1 MKKICF
7 FTNSMFKIGGE
18 QRITS
23 IIANELVK
31 NNYDVTII
39 IKCNEQIDYSLY
51 NLSKKVKLIFLN
63 MNYDFRLNNIKLFEY
78 LRIINRKYGILKYNK
93 SIIRHFFCS
102 NKILRKLKEI
112 FMNNKF
118 DVVIGVA
125 GDRSF
130 ILSYLKKSIKSK
142 LIFWNHMNFDTH
154 FKNKKSRYYNEE
166 SFIKPLFKNFDS
178 IINLNKDDAIKF
190 KKYYNINSI
199 VINNCKSFTSNEKS
213 SLNNNKFISCGR
225 LVEQKGFGYLIEIM
239 KLFVQYNKEYIL
251 DIYGDGP
258 LRDKLINKI
267 REYDLSNYV
276 NIYPT
281 NKNIEKLYLN
291 YDLYLNTSIYEGF
304 GLVTLEA
311 LECGL
316 PVIGF
321 DIPANI
327 NLIENNKTGKLI
339 KHFDIKEYARI
350 LLNLVKEKNILT
362 QYQNNIESS
371 IKKFN
376 KETIIKEWINII
388 EK

>member
-93 SIIRHFFCS
+93 FIIRHFFCS

-130 ILSYLKKSIKSK
+130 ILSYLKKYIKGK
-142 LIFWNHMNFDTH
+142 LIFWNHMNFDAH

-178 IINLNKDDAIKF
+178 IINLNKDDVIKF

-199 VINNCKSFTSNEKS
+199 VINNCKSFISNEKS

-225 LVEQKGFGYLIEIM
+225 LVEQKGFEYLIEIM
-239 KLFVQYNKEYIL
+239 KLFVMNNKEYIL

-267 REYDLSNYV
+267 KEYDLSNYV

-321 DIPANI
+321 DIPANRTI
-327 NLIENNKTGKLI
+327 IENNKTGKLI
-339 KHFDIKEYARI
+339 KPYDIKEYARI
-350 LLNLVKEKNILT
+350 LLNLVKEKNILM

-376 KETIIKEWINII
+376 KETVIKEWINII

>member
-7 FTNSMFKIGGE
+7 FSNSMFKIGGE

-51 NLSKKVKLIFLN
+51 DLSKKIRLIFLN

-78 LRIINRKYGILKYNK
+78 LRIINREYGILKYNK
-93 SIIRHFFCS
+93 FIIRHFFCS

-130 ILSYLKKSIKSK
+130 ILSYLKKYIKGK
-142 LIFWNHMNFDTH
+142 LIFWNHMNFDAH

-178 IINLNKDDAIKF
+178 IINLNKDDVIKF

-199 VINNCKSFTSNEKS
+199 AINNCKSFISNEKS

-225 LVEQKGFGYLIEIM
+225 LVEQKGFEYLIEIM
-239 KLFVQYNKEYIL
+239 KLFVMNNKEYIL

-267 REYDLSNYV
+267 KEYDLSNYV

-281 NKNIEKLYLN
+281 NKNIEKLYHN
-291 YDLYLNTSIYEGF
+291 YVLFLNTSIYEGF

-321 DIPANI
+321 DIPANRTI
-327 NLIENNKTGKLI
+327 IENNKTGKLI
-339 KHFDIKEYARI
+339 KRYDINEYARI
-350 LLNLVKEKNILT
+350 LLKLVKEKNILM

-376 KETIIKEWINII
+376 KETVIKEWINII